1 MIMKNMIKKSHLLI
15 CLIFCTL
22 NAYAQSKEVD
32 IPLVKGET
40 LLRFVD
46 LADKGFI
53 IKTGKGKYG
62 IKKANM
68 QLKYYSKD
76 LELLWD
82 VPIANA
88 FGWEGN
94 YSPIVVS
101 PDGSIVYHIQHQ
113 QEYDKAKKSWY
124 EDLSVMQIKKDG
136 TIQTKLI
143 KGVNGFGDLIGETNS

>member
-1 MIMKNMIKKSHLLI
+1 MKNMIKKSHLLI

-62 IKKANM
+62 MFPSPMPLGGKAITV
-68 QLKYYSKD
+68 QL
-76 LELLWD
+76 
-82 VPIANA
+82 
-88 FGWEGN
+88 
-94 YSPIVVS
+94 
-101 PDGSIVYHIQHQ
+101 
-113 QEYDKAKKSWY
+113 
-124 EDLSVMQIKKDG
+124 
-136 TIQTKLI
+136 
-143 KGVNGFGDLIGETNS
+143 